1 MEISFSL
8 PARPI
13 EVPAMG
19 PAGDNKLWRNLD
31 DLVVLSG

>member
-13 EVPAMG
+13 EWLAVQQA
-19 PAGDNKLWRNLD
+19 DNGLG
-31 DLVVLSG
+31 VVFQIETTKKTR